1 MFTTTGTSPDMTAAA
16 TTAATAAATTTET
29 AAATT
34 TATAAATATPTA
46 AAGPHTSEQKTPGS
60 LELPK
65 IKWASVKEYTMR
77 LVQCCTENAKIRDG
91 LFFDPTVNG
100 KSNPSGKPKEHWYRE
115 LARVVFADLPGVNWE
130 NKDHMEKLQ
139 SSICNRLQT

>member
-1 MFTTTGTSPDMTAAA
+1 MFTGTTGTSPDMTAAA
-16 TTAATAAATTTET
+16 TT
-29 AAATT
+29 
-34 TATAAATATPTA
+34 TATAIPTA
-46 AAGPHTSEQKTPGS
+46 GAGPHTSEQKTS
-60 LELPK
+60 RSVELPK

-91 LFFDPTVNG
+91 LFFDPTANG

-130 NKDHMEKLQ
+130 NKDHMDKLQ